1 MDTFNLLNLLVGP
14 LGQSF
19 NVIKKRGK
27 LFVESDFTELTETQY
42 ESYFKKVGKT
52 SRKIYTIGYD
62 KSSNEFEIVDEL
74 EKVSLLQASEF
85 IRKTVGKDQ
94 SVSDT
99 ELIDKFASEF
109 PFLTR

>member
-1 MDTFNLLNLLVGP
+1 MDPLNLLNFLVGP
-14 LGQSF
+14 LAQSF
-19 NVIKKRGK
+19 KVIKERGK
-27 LFVESDFTELTETQY
+27 LFVESDFTELTGTQY
-42 ESYFKKVGKT
+42 ESYFEKVGKA
-52 SRKIYTIGYD
+52 SGKIYNIGYD

-85 IRKTVGKDQ
+85 IRETVGKGQ
-94 SVSDT
+94 SISDT